1 MILPFKKKFNNLNS
15 LSTYNDNNQVKHD
28 SDEEFY
34 DYYDNEATTGEE
46 DVVYDLYGRWKLIVN
61 QALHGSLHHVPMDI
75 FEITYFHL

>member
-46 DVVYDLYGRWKLIVN
+46 DVVYDLYGR
-61 QALHGSLHHVPMDI
+61 
-75 FEITYFHL
+75 